1 MAIPWMVLLKSVPW
15 VDVIRNAP
23 KVADTA
29 KKLWTRVRSDSAARA
44 AGSPQALP
52 AEGGDSS
59 ARSETG
65 LLRARLEAAES
76 ELVVLRQQVLQ
87 SSELLK
93 LLAEQQEGLVARAE
107 LNRRRTVVLA
117 IATAAS
123 LALAIASLA
132 MIVVSTSQ

>member
-23 KVADTA
+23 KVADAA
-29 KKLWTRVRSDSAARA
+29 KKLWTKARADSAKRDG
-44 AGSPQALP
+44 GSLQASP
-52 AEGGDSS
+52 AEGAGSS
-59 ARSETG
+59 ASSDTG
-65 LLRARLEAAES
+65 LLRARLEAAEA
-76 ELVVLRQQVLQ
+76 ELFLLRQQVLQ

-117 IATAAS
+117 VATAAS

-132 MIVVSTSQ
+132 MIMM